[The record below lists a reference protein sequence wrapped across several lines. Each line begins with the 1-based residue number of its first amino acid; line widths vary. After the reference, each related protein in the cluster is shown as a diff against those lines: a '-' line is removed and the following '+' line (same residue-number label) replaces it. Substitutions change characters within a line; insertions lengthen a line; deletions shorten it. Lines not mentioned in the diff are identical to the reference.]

1 MVPVGEGVL
10 ITGVYGT
17 GKTSVCEELAERLE
31 AAGVAY
37 GAIDLDWLGWFDA
50 PGLDTVTAQRIYLDN
65 LRAVATNYAHA
76 GVRRLVLAGAVGSDA
91 VLQAT
96 RAAMPFPLRAVR
108 LTVPLDEIER
118 RLAGAVTVSRTRDV
132 RNAARWL
139 EAGIGADV
147 GDLVIAN
154 DRPVGLIA
162 DQILRWLRWS

>member
-50 PGLDTVTAQRIYLDN
+50 PELDAATAQRIYLDN
-65 LRAVATNYAHA
+65 LSAVATNYADA
-76 GVRRLVLAGAVGSDA
+76 GVQRLVLAGAVRSDA
-91 VLQAT
+91 ILDAM
-96 RAAMPFPLRAVR
+96 RAAIPFPLRVVR

-118 RLAGAVTVSRTRDV
+118 RLAGAITVSRTRDV
-132 RNAARWL
+132 RNASRWL
-139 EAGIGADV
+139 EEGLGADV
-147 GDLVIAN
+147 GDRVIAS
-154 DRPVGLIA
+154 DRPIGLVA
-162 DQILRWLRWS
+162 DQILHWLQWS